1 MPRLWPALAG
11 YVARATASRRLWY
24 STVSRIPAPPGALLR
39 VSIPADCKPLNVV
52 INTTSPLDADA
63 GGAESATFD
72 VPDGCAVERDGGD
85 VVVTRQGDHGTAKEI
100 NITIPERYVGVHLA
114 THAGSVIFKGSIKE
128 AAVSVVA
135 PSGSIVAQKG
145 TSIQGSSVVLAAGE
159 LPGIDFSAGTL
170 AATPLRLEATSG
182 GSVFVKKVV
191 SGDAIVGA
199 TKGPGTVHINTM
211 FAHTAV
217 VATDSGTLTI
227 KAGRYG
233 ASLAGGVDGG
243 PLRTEGEEG
252 GGGDG
257 EGGGGGKGDKMF
269 EGSVREFAV
278 PSAKSADAYAAHKW
292 EAYSLRGSPP
302 PLDAE
307 GGLLAISK
315 GGGIHVD
322 GIEGAAAA
330 VRAGS
335 PGLLGFAFPSFRRT
349 DVRVSATTEC
359 TRLTAMN
366 RGDGEV
372 YLSIPPPADLE
383 EDAGGNHSRAGR
395 GVPVESAVSEW
406 KLRIVAARGVR
417 YTSENVAN
425 ALNWC
430 GAPHAPLTSLPYGPR
445 WVAQRQSV
453 RKDTTY
459 KVSGSSNDVELKV
472 EAERG
477 TLIIGEHTWKPNWS
491 A

>member
-1 MPRLWPALAG
+1 MFHIASCALHLF
-11 YVARATASRRLWY
+11 RAACEHPS
-24 STVSRIPAPPGALLR
+24 AL
-39 VSIPADCKPLNVV
+39 K
-52 INTTSPLDADA
+52 
-63 GGAESATFD
+63 
-72 VPDGCAVERDGGD
+72 
-85 VVVTRQGDHGTAKEI
+85 
-100 NITIPERYVGVHLA
+100 
-114 THAGSVIFKGSIKE
+114 
-128 AAVSVVA
+128 
-135 PSGSIVAQKG
+135 
-145 TSIQGSSVVLAAGE
+145 
-159 LPGIDFSAGTL
+159 
-170 AATPLRLEATSG
+170 G
-182 GSVFVKKVV
+182 GSWHKAAHDQSEWSETITKIHDQF
-191 SGDAIVGA
+191 SSSNFYHHFLAIF
-199 TKGPGTVHINTM
+199 I
-211 FAHTAV
+211 
-217 VATDSGTLTI
+217 
-227 KAGRYG
+227 
-233 ASLAGGVDGG
+233 ASI
-243 PLRTEGEEG
+243 T
-252 GGGDG
+252 
-257 EGGGGGKGDKMF
+257 
-269 EGSVREFAV
+269 EFAV